1 MLAFVLRLSSKGKG
15 RCPSRPKHSS
25 SIFCDDDIFLRKALF
40 FHYPRRAFKH
50 TGQKKIFSALQVNT
64 ALCKTIEKTLLK
76 KLAKI
81 IFLDVDDTAW
91 YAQET
96 RNKGVEIHD
105 TELEG

>member
-1 MLAFVLRLSSKGKG
+1 M
-15 RCPSRPKHSS
+15 
-25 SIFCDDDIFLRKALF
+25 RKALF

-64 ALCKTIEKTLLK
+64 ALCKTIEKTLLN

-81 IFLDVDDTAW
+81 LFLDVDDTAW

-96 RNKGVEIHD
+96 RNKGVEIHN
-105 TELEG
+105 TELEGYKDRFIRVQLFSQTHTEFLEDH